1 MIVPGVESRRAP
13 VYARRMS
20 RRFALALSFA
30 AALIFALPAPAE
42 ANPFK
47 DFGRA
52 VKSGAKT
59 VGHGVKDGAKTV
71 GRGVKGAFKGGGA
84 SVRTGAKAG
93 GKRHK
98 GGGHHRGR
106 KHHRR

>member
-1 MIVPGVESRRAP
+1 
-13 VYARRMS
+13 MS
-20 RRFALALSFA
+20 RPLALALSFA

-42 ANPFK
+42 ASPFK

-52 VKSGAKT
+52 VKS
-59 VGHGVKDGAKTV
+59 
-71 GRGVKGAFKGGGA
+71 AFKGGGA

-98 GGGHHRGR
+98 GGGGRHHRGR
-106 KHHRR
+106 RHHRR